1 MAGPLGWPPL
11 ISGRL
16 HVPQPRTTSSCACAR
31 RPSPIDMHRQPAA
44 AQTRGTRDLALPD
57 PPGASPCPN
66 ARRQTMTGA
75 HSTIGRRTTSSESA
89 PTCTPRSGRRPGFSW
104 PASSPTRPPSR
115 TSGSSSWPY
124 SPHCPQVP
132 DSSSCTATASN
143 PRDCATGWAWT
154 YTSPTHTVPS
164 SG

>member
-1 MAGPLGWPPL
+1 MAGPRGWPPL

-16 HVPQPRTTSSCACAR
+16 HVPRPRTTSSCACAR

-44 AQTRGTRDLALPD
+44 AQTRGTRDLALPA

-66 ARRQTMTGA
+66 ARRQTMAGA

>member
-16 HVPQPRTTSSCACAR
+16 HVPRPRTTSSCACAR

-57 PPGASPCPN
+57 SPGASPCPN

-89 PTCTPRSGRRPGFSW
+89 STCTPRSGRRPGFSW

>member
-16 HVPQPRTTSSCACAR
+16 HVPRPRTTSSCACAR

-124 SPHCPQVP
+124 STHCPQVP

>member
-16 HVPQPRTTSSCACAR
+16 HVPRPRTTSSCACAR

-66 ARRQTMTGA
+66 ARRQTTTGA

-115 TSGSSSWPY
+115 TSGSSMAIFAPLPAGARLIIMHGNGIESARLRNGLGMDIYFADPY
-124 SPHCPQVP
+124 S
-132 DSSSCTATASN
+132 S
-143 PRDCATGWAWT
+143 
-154 YTSPTHTVPS
+154 
-164 SG
+164 